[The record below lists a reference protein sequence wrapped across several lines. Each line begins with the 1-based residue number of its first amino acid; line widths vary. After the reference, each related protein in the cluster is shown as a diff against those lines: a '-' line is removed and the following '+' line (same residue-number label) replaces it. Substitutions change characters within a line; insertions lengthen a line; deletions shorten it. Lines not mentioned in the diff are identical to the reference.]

1 MVRNELPGSVMRS
14 TQDPI
19 KTRIRTIALLY
30 LHFCVLC
37 RKSADETRLIH
48 LLLPI
53 TGRLNMSDPTVYE
66 EEDYIKPAS
75 SGKDGGHQEA
85 EDK

>member
-1 MVRNELPGSVMRS
+1 ME
-14 TQDPI
+14 
-19 KTRIRTIALLY
+19 
-30 LHFCVLC
+30 
-37 RKSADETRLIH
+37 ETRLIH

-66 EEDYIKPAS
+66 EGDDIRPAS
-75 SGKDGGHQEA
+75 SGKDRGHQEA

>member
-1 MVRNELPGSVMRS
+1 M
-14 TQDPI
+14 
-19 KTRIRTIALLY
+19 
-30 LHFCVLC
+30 
-37 RKSADETRLIH
+37 DETRLNH

-66 EEDYIKPAS
+66 EEDYIRPSS

-85 EDK
+85 KDK

>member
-1 MVRNELPGSVMRS
+1 M
-14 TQDPI
+14 D
-19 KTRIRTIALLY
+19 
-30 LHFCVLC
+30 
-37 RKSADETRLIH
+37 DTRLVH

-53 TGRLNMSDPTVYE
+53 TGRLNMSDPTV
-66 EEDYIKPAS
+66 EEDYIRPAS